1 MKNRKRFMV
10 YLLLLA
16 LPVRSFS
23 QNAQY
28 LQQKFCSNL
37 NKVLESGSME
47 NFESL
52 DGMRNKQSPLLQ
64 VPGYAI
70 SLDPFPIVYVDKD
83 NRFVAK
89 TGLNM
94 DSVSAIAK
102 WNQLRTVVEHCLD
115 SVRWAFW
122 ADSVSDNPQTVF
134 FREERYN
141 RAMSNIFNLDLA
153 IVRINEKIWT
163 VNLYIRRR

>member
-1 MKNRKRFMV
+1 MKNRIRFMV
-10 YLLLLA
+10 TMLVLT
-16 LPVRSFS
+16 LPVISFS
-23 QNAQY
+23 QSAY
-28 LQQKFCSNL
+28 LQQKFCNNL
-37 NKVLESGSME
+37 NKVLESGRME

-52 DGMRNKQSPLLQ
+52 DGMRSKQSPLLQ

-70 SLDPFPIVYVDKD
+70 NMDAFPIVYVDKD

-102 WNQLRTVVEHCLD
+102 WNQLLPMVEHCLD
-115 SVRWAFW
+115 SVQWAFW
-122 ADSVSDNPQTVF
+122 ADSTSDNPQTVF
-134 FREERYN
+134 FREEKYK
-141 RAMSNIFNLDLA
+141 RAMSNMFNLDLA
-153 IVRINEKIWT
+153 IVRTNEKIWT